1 MSKLCGL
8 SMERMWQKLG
18 IVDEAGSN
26 LCHAKE
32 MLCFRH
38 PRETIAASG
47 GTAVGGGEE
56 LRKKVA
62 WAPVNQ
68 RDADDRRYFLLTCR
82 PIKTILVEP
91 MRDWFDEGG

>member
-18 IVDEAGSN
+18 IVDEKGSN

-56 LRKKVA
+56 LRKKSRLGPRESA
-62 WAPVNQ
+62 
-68 RDADDRRYFLLTCR
+68 RRRRPSIFSLDLQTHKNNCR
-82 PIKTILVEP
+82 RTNT
-91 MRDWFDEGG
+91 